1 MKGGASNMAIF
12 NATLQVKAPAGG
24 YQAEVATGMHSLIH
38 TKVKYTLHK
47 LGARSRA
54 SRSVQ
59 GVFLAPDGIS
69 TAMQLFSRQTTQLC
83 VAMRESS
90 MYQAH
95 LCSFFA
101 LLGAMPQ
108 CLKAEADAVM
118 LMIRT
123 ARDATEH
130 PAAEAQPGTGDLT
143 AVFISSA
150 SLLRANWASSLMSCL
165 MLM

>member
-1 MKGGASNMAIF
+1 M
-12 NATLQVKAPAGG
+12 
-24 YQAEVATGMHSLIH
+24 
-38 TKVKYTLHK
+38 
-47 LGARSRA
+47 
-54 SRSVQ
+54 Q

-69 TAMQLFSRQTTQLC
+69 TAMQLFSRQTAQLC
-83 VAMRESS
+83 VAMRESCV
-90 MYQAH
+90 YQAH

-108 CLKAEADAVM
+108 CLKAEADAIM

-123 ARDATEH
+123 ARDTTEH
-130 PAAEAQPGTGDLT
+130 PAAEAQPSSGDLT

-150 SLLRANWASSLMSCL
+150 SPLKADWASSLMLCL

>member
-1 MKGGASNMAIF
+1 M
-12 NATLQVKAPAGG
+12 
-24 YQAEVATGMHSLIH
+24 
-38 TKVKYTLHK
+38 
-47 LGARSRA
+47 
-54 SRSVQ
+54 Q
-59 GVFLAPDGIS
+59 GVFLAPDGLS
-69 TAMQLFSRQTTQLC
+69 NAMQLFSRQAAHLC
-83 VAMRESS
+83 TAMRGSS

-108 CLKAEADAVM
+108 CLRAEADAIM

-123 ARDATEH
+123 ARDTTEH

-150 SLLRANWASSLMSCL
+150 SPLRANWASSLMSCL